1 MIERDIAEQARG
13 LATWFPVVSVTGPR
27 QSGKSTLVRSVF
39 DGYDYVNLEDPQV
52 RGAALDDPVGFIKN
66 RPDHLIIDEAQYAP
80 ELFSMVQ
87 VASDERGS
95 MGQYILSGSQNFLM
109 LKAITQSL
117 AGRVGMLK
125 LLPLS
130 YHEALRADPSLSGD
144 AFMLAGGYPRIY
156 DVGLPLG
163 TFFENY
169 VSTYLE
175 RDVSGYLDV
184 RNLAA
189 FRTFLGLCARN
200 CGRLLRYVTLEQG
213 AQISHDTARAWLS
226 MLESSYVTF
235 MLRPYHANLGKR
247 LTKTPKLYFYDT
259 GLLCYLLGIKTLEQL
274 LVHPMLGAV
283 FENLVIAERM
293 KRHLNGG
300 DEPELCFYRDD
311 SKVEVDLLDLTDAA
325 SPELMEIKSS
335 ETYRPRFARHL
346 GTVGETLGV
355 PPERRAVVARVG
367 DDYTADGVTVR
378 SARSELLGSR

>member
-1 MIERDIAEQARG
+1 
-13 LATWFPVVSVTGPR
+13 
-27 QSGKSTLVRSVF
+27 
-39 DGYDYVNLEDPQV
+39 
-52 RGAALDDPVGFIKN
+52 
-66 RPDHLIIDEAQYAP
+66 
-80 ELFSMVQ
+80 
-87 VASDERGS
+87 
-95 MGQYILSGSQNFLM
+95 
-109 LKAITQSL
+109 
-117 AGRVGMLK
+117 
-125 LLPLS
+125 
-130 YHEALRADPSLSGD
+130 
-144 AFMLAGGYPRIY
+144 
-156 DVGLPLG
+156 
-163 TFFENY
+163 
-169 VSTYLE
+169 
-175 RDVSGYLDV
+175 
-184 RNLAA
+184 
-189 FRTFLGLCARN
+189 
-200 CGRLLRYVTLEQG
+200 
-213 AQISHDTARAWLS
+213 